1 MATLENYCQI
11 VRELLAEHATN
22 NDPKIESQ
30 VISDTENNHYLLVD
44 IGWQG
49 NERIY
54 ASYVHIDIKDGKIW
68 IQQNMT
74 EIDLGQEL
82 VALMCTTIRHYLRF
96 TSSLQASLH
105 KLWRCLNGYDNSS
118 G

>member
-22 NDPKIESQ
+22 NDLNIESQ
-30 VISDTENNHYLLVD
+30 VISDTENDHYLLVD

-82 VALMCTTIRHYLRF
+82 VAKGVPPSDIILG
-96 TSSLQASLH
+96 LH
-105 KLWRCLNGYDNSS
+105 PPYKRPYTNYGVA
-118 G
+118 

>member
-1 MATLENYCQI
+1 MATLKNYCQI
-11 VRELLAEHATN
+11 VREVLAEHATN
-22 NDPKIESQ
+22 NDKNIESQ
-30 VISDTENNHYLLVD
+30 VIYDTENDHYLLVD

-49 NERIY
+49 NDRIY

-82 VALMCTTIRHYLRF
+82 VAKGVPPSDIILG
-96 TSSLQASLH
+96 LH
-105 KLWRCLNGYDNSS
+105 PPYKRPYTNYGVA
-118 G
+118 